1 MNQLEHKN
9 EYIELEQSNNTQKT
23 PEFSRLRIAFQNQK
37 IILKELNNRE
47 LRDRELKLR
56 KEIEELFFK
65 PTNVSSDEMY
75 NFEEKEIMKSRPFV
89 KQ

>member
-9 EYIELEQSNNTQKT
+9 EYIELEQSNNTQKP